1 MTAGPNTPSRDDG
14 PLTAIVAAM
23 PEELRPLSKRITR
36 RTTWRIGRAHVTSG
50 RLGRHAVVIASTGE
64 GERLARATTSELL
77 RVLPVRRLL
86 ITGVAGAVSLGLH
99 PRALVIADQVRR
111 QGQKADGDGDGAE
124 FRSSPSLVEWAAHAC
139 GARRGRVITTSAITG
154 TVAAKAA
161 LDERFGDQGPA
172 VVDLESAAHAGT
184 AEASGVPWLV
194 LRAVADTAEESLP
207 ALLEQCRDRD
217 GGIRRVQVAGALLRD
232 PRSLWLLLEMR
243 RRVAECAAV
252 LARAVLSLLD
262 AWPVGVEIRT
272 RARTRIM
279 EEPL

>member
-1 MTAGPNTPSRDDG
+1 MTAGPNTRSGDDG

-23 PEELRPLSKRITR
+23 PEELGPLSKRITR

-50 RLGRHAVVIASTGE
+50 RLGRHPVVVASTGE
-64 GERLARATTSELL
+64 GEQLARATTSELL

-111 QGQKADGDGDGAE
+111 QGQTGDADGEE
-124 FRSSPSLVEWAAHAC
+124 FRSAPSLVEWAARAC
-139 GARRGRVITTSAITG
+139 GARRGRVITTSAIAG
-154 TVAAKAA
+154 TVVAKAA

-217 GGIRRVQVAGALLRD
+217 GGIRRFQVAAALLRD

-272 RARTRIM
+272 RARTRTM

>member
-1 MTAGPNTPSRDDG
+1 MPSGDDG

-23 PEELRPLSKRITR
+23 PEELGPLSKRITR
-36 RTTWRIGRAHVTSG
+36 RTTWRIGRARVTSG
-50 RLGRHAVVIASTGE
+50 RLGRHPVVVASTGE
-64 GERLARATTSELL
+64 GEQLARATTSELL

-86 ITGVAGAVSLGLH
+86 VTGVAGALSLGLH

-111 QGQKADGDGDGAE
+111 QGQKGDGDGEE
-124 FRSSPSLVEWAAHAC
+124 FRSSPSLVEWAARAC
-139 GARRGRVITTSAITG
+139 GARRGRVITTSAIAA
-154 TVAAKAA
+154 TVVAKAA

-172 VVDLESAAHAGT
+172 VVDLESAAYAGT

-217 GGIRRVQVAGALLRD
+217 GGIRRFQVAGALLRD